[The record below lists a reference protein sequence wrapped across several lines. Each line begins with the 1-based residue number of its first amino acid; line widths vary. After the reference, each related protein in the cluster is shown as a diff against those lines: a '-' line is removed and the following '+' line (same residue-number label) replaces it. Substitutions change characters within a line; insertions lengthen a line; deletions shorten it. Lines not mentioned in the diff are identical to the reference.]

1 MGQLEPLGRTITS
14 RMHEVCVV
22 PLEHRTKLGTGNRE
36 SRTKMNRRL
45 LIQQILETWINQL
58 PTETQTGASIATKE
72 DIARLS
78 EHLAAQLQDVDQ
90 HETGH
95 WLSMLVE
102 LYTQAKFRNETR
114 FDQSNN
120 PSIHSSIVQ

>member
-1 MGQLEPLGRTITS
+1 
-14 RMHEVCVV
+14 
-22 PLEHRTKLGTGNRE
+22 
-36 SRTKMNRRL
+36 MNRRL

-102 LYTQAKFRNETR
+102 LYSQARFRNQTQ
-114 FDQSNN
+114 FHQSKN